1 MIRNYLYGVSLCLL
15 LSSLSYTDLHARD
28 IITGKVILSSN
39 LIKAID
45 GKSFGIHG
53 DMLHALLKIRT
64 RILRMLHGAAQ
75 EQARE
80 GLYTFDGHTY
90 TVNELCTFESKHT
103 DKKKLHSWL
112 ATVKED
118 FSIQI
123 RPFVDLGRGF
133 KPQMLIF
140 IEESLKLHQRG
151 NANSILLKW
160 AETKD
165 GEDMAAFN
173 EYVRSFNDLAQFLHD
188 LLNFLDDLVSSCP
201 KAKLLFLGNLKTEKE
216 KTMYAQRFN
225 QLFEQ
230 QKKKINALYTR

>member
-1 MIRNYLYGVSLCLL
+1 MIRNYLYGISFCLL
-15 LSSLSYTDLHARD
+15 LSHMGATQTRD

-53 DMLHALLKIRT
+53 NMLHALLKIRT
-64 RILRMLHGAAQ
+64 RILRMLHGVAQ
-75 EQARE
+75 GQTRE
-80 GLYTFDGHTY
+80 GLYTFDGRTY
-90 TVNELCTFESKHT
+90 TVNDLCALESKHT

-112 ATVKED
+112 VTVKEG

-151 NANSILLKW
+151 NVHSILLKW

-173 EYVRSFNDLAQFLHD
+173 EYVHSFDGLAQFLHD

-201 KAKLLFLGNLKTEKE
+201 KAKQQFIDSIKNEPDKK
-216 KTMYAQRFN
+216 MYAQRFEK
-225 QLFEQ
+225 LFEQ
-230 QKKKINALYTR
+230 QKKKINALYAH

>member
-1 MIRNYLYGVSLCLL
+1 MIRNYLYRIGLCLL
-15 LSSLSYTDLHARD
+15 LCNISTNLHARD
-28 IITGKVILSSN
+28 VITGKVILSSN

-53 DMLHALLKIRT
+53 AMLHALLKIRT
-64 RILRMLHGAAQ
+64 RILRMLHGVAQ
-75 EQARE
+75 GQTRE
-80 GLYTFDGHTY
+80 GLYTFGGQNY
-90 TVNELCTFESKHT
+90 TVNELCTLESDHT
-103 DKKKLHSWL
+103 DKKKLRSWL
-112 ATVKED
+112 VTVKQD
-118 FSIQI
+118 FSTQI

-165 GEDMAAFN
+165 GEDMTAFN

-201 KAKLLFLGNLKTEKE
+201 KAKQQFIGNLKTETE
-216 KTMYAQRFN
+216 KQMYAQRFEK
-225 QLFEQ
+225 LFEQ
-230 QKKKINALYTR
+230 QKKKINALYTH